1 MDEALQNDMKP
12 NFAPGVDG
20 FTVKF
25 IRVFWPALKELI
37 TRGINQMKT
46 KGKLTITLRTA
57 LMKLLQKGEKDPT
70 DPNNFCPISL
80 LSVIYKLA
88 SCAISNRLKKTMGY
102 IIGRQQKA
110 YTSSDNIGSCLL
122 NLLATMLHCNT
133 SKLDG
138 LLLLIDFRKAFDSI
152 DHEYIYTRYW
162 KD

>member
-12 NFAPGVDG
+12 NSAPGIDG

-25 IRVFWPALKELI
+25 LRGFWPSLKELI
-37 TRGINQMKT
+37 TRGINIMKT

-70 DPNNFCPISL
+70 NPNNFRPISL

-102 IIGRQQKA
+102 IIRRQQKA
-110 YTSSDNIGSCLL
+110 YTPVI
-122 NLLATMLHCNT
+122 T
-133 SKLDG
+133 LDHV
-138 LLLLIDFRKAFDSI
+138 S
-152 DHEYIYTRYW
+152 
-162 KD
+162 